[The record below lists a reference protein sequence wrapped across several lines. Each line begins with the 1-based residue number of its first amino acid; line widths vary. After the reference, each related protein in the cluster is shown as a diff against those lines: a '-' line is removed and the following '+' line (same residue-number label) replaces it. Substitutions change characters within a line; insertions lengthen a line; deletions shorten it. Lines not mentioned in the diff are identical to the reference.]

1 MYLSIIQFDENI
13 VLKGDPICIVSQ
25 NINCF
30 MCGKND
36 IWKKFLDNL
45 RLELESNNYLEN

>member
-36 IWKKFLDNL
+36 IWKKFL
-45 RLELESNNYLEN
+45 ENKKKKDKISKTY